1 MEEAFPLTFTATSFS
16 YHSED
21 YLANTFAFQNLTSN
35 FIIPKFISQITMP
48 KSPAEMYEAVARN
61 LHKNT
66 GKTLEQWIEVVKKS
80 GPKDRKEKVEW
91 LKTKHQL
98 GNGQAS
104 TITKMMYEGM
114 SDYDVDSLMEVH
126 FNGNKDYQKPIYDK
140 IAASLKKWG
149 DHKIAVNKTY
159 LSLIHHQQFAII
171 KTTKDGMIIGV
182 PAMAVKA
189 AKNKEFKASKNL
201 GSEKITHRLLL
212 NDISD
217 LSDGVMRVLKASYD
231 KC

>member
-1 MEEAFPLTFTATSFS
+1 
-16 YHSED
+16 
-21 YLANTFAFQNLTSN
+21 
-35 FIIPKFISQITMP
+35 MP
-48 KSPAEMYEAVARN
+48 KSPAEMHEAIARN
-61 LHKNT
+61 LQKNT

-80 GPKDRKEKVEW
+80 GPKDRKEKITW

-98 GNGQAS
+98 GSGQAG

-114 SDYDVDSLMEVH
+114 ADYDPEYLMQSH
-126 FNGNKDYQKPIYDK
+126 FNGDKDYQKPIYDK

-159 LSLIHHQQFAII
+159 LSLIHRQQFAII
-171 KTTKDGMIIGV
+171 KTTKDGMVIGV
-182 PAMAVKA
+182 PELAVKA
-189 AKNKEFKASKNL
+189 AKNKEFKTTKNL
-201 GSEKITHRLLL
+201 GSDRITHKLLL

-231 KC
+231 RC